1 MSGIQAIHALTVG
14 NFYDIMVRRKE
25 VKRLNIKL
33 IQPPVPPLPRRK
45 RVAAYARVS
54 DGKEAMLHSLS
65 AQVSYYSDLIG
76 KNPEWAYAGVYSD
89 EALSG
94 TRENR
99 PGFQALLAEC
109 RAGNIDLVITKSI
122 SRLARNTVTI
132 LQSIRELKA
141 LEVDI
146 FFEQE
151 NIHSLSAEGE
161 LILTILS
168 SYAQEQ
174 SRQVSENCKW
184 RIRKDF
190 QEGRPNIGRLLG
202 YRLKDSVF
210 VIVPEEAAIVKQI
223 FADYLSGMGTLAIQK
238 KLREQGI
245 KLSRCGIK
253 GILQQEKYV
262 GDLLLQ
268 KTFTENHITKR
279 ARKNEGQLPMY
290 RVQAAHEAIIDR
302 ATYDAVQKEI
312 ARRTAQHGSKEP
324 PRAGHDLSGMIRCG
338 ICGAVYHHKIV
349 GSAPKYKKPVWICS
363 IYNSLG
369 KSACA
374 SQQIPEDILMAKL
387 TEAGGAK
394 GLKEILVPGH
404 FRLSFLYKD
413 ERVVNTTW
421 AHPSC
426 RESWTPEMREDVSR
440 RNYERQKEKKDAQC
454 YSHPRDN

>member
-1 MSGIQAIHALTVG
+1 
-14 NFYDIMVRRKE
+14 MVRRKE
-25 VKRLNIKL
+25 VKRLNIKK
-33 IQPPVPPLPRRK
+33 IQPSAPPLPRRK
-45 RVAAYARVS
+45 RAAAYARVS

-76 KNPEWAYAGVYSD
+76 KNPEWEYRGVYSD

-94 TRENR
+94 TKENR

-109 RAGNIDLVITKSI
+109 RAGNIDIVITKSI

-132 LQSIRELKA
+132 LKSIRELKS

-161 LILTILS
+161 LMLTILS

-190 QEGRPNIGRLLG
+190 QEGKPNIGKLLG
-202 YRLKDSVF
+202 YCLKDGVF

-223 FADYLSGMGTLAIQK
+223 FDDYIGGMGTLAIQK
-238 KLREQGI
+238 KLLEQGI
-245 KLSRCGIK
+245 KMSRRGIY

-268 KTFTENHITKR
+268 KTFTENHISKR
-279 ARKNEGQLPMY
+279 ARKNEGQLPMFH
-290 RVQAAHEAIIDR
+290 VQDAHEAIIDR
-302 ATYDAVQKEI
+302 AAYDAVQKEI
-312 ARRTAQHGSKEP
+312 ARRATQHGSQKP
-324 PRAGHDLSGMIRCG
+324 PTASHDLSGMIRCG

-363 IYNSLG
+363 TYNSLG
-369 KSACA
+369 KNVCA

-387 TEAGGAK
+387 AEAGGLS

-404 FRLSFLYKD
+404 FRLSFIYSDGRAIDLS
-413 ERVVNTTW
+413 W
-421 AHPSC
+421 QHPSR
-426 RESWTPEMREDVSR
+426 RESWTPEMREAVSQ
-440 RNYERQKEKKDAQC
+440 RNYERQRKENA
-454 YSHPRDN
+454 HA